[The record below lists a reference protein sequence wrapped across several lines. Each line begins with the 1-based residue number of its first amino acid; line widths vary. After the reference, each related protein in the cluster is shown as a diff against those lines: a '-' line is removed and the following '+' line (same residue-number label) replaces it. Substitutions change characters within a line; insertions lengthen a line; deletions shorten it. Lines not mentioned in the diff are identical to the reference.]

1 MATISTDQFY
11 PSVSLSATDAQG
23 NAAPLFG
30 VPVWASSDE
39 TVLTVQASADGMS
52 AAIQTVAPG
61 GPARVS
67 VSAEGDP
74 TAGVDTITGVTEDI
88 TVTLGPS
95 HEAKTL
101 VLALGTPADKVVTPP
116 APPPAPPAGP

>member
-1 MATISTDQFY
+1 M
-11 PSVSLSATDAQG
+11 
-23 NAAPLFG
+23 
-30 VPVWASSDE
+30 
-39 TVLTVQASADGMS
+39 LTVTPSADGMS
-52 AAIQTVAPG
+52 AAIMTVAPG

-101 VLALGTPADKVVTPP
+101 VLALGTATDKTPP
-116 APPPAPPAGP
+116 APPPAPPPAAPPPAGP